1 MTTARAR
8 NSFKNQRVTRQPG
21 EWGFSERAPCVSKS
35 GDALIQYSLR
45 AQLYNTWLCAG
56 TGENGRESLLLLLPP
71 GMKTLQIK
79 KKKKNFEKDVTWEV
93 AVFVSSEPE
102 TLRFIRVGCVL
113 CAERKASSPNP
124 CRAQCSGSAG
134 HKLSY
139 KHGILAALKF
149 GSFDVEL
156 LASKNQIA

>member
-79 KKKKNFEKDVTWEV
+79 KKKKFLERCNLGSGSVCI
-93 AVFVSSEPE
+93 
-102 TLRFIRVGCVL
+102 LRTRDTQVYQSRL
-113 CAERKASSPNP
+113 CAVCRK
-124 CRAQCSGSAG
+124 
-134 HKLSY
+134 K
-139 KHGILAALKF
+139 GILPKSMQ
-149 GSFDVEL
+149 GSVLRICWPQTQLQTWYLSCF
-156 LASKNQIA
+156 KIW